1 MLIQFAY
8 TVALILAVAGYPSTV
23 NTNELL
29 NSHAAVVEA
38 KETEL
43 ASLPNGTSLNAIHP
57 AQGGI
62 FQGIDVRTKDIR
74 KTFVWSNVNNETYYP
89 AVGMAQLGTDGN
101 QKMVVFLTKGYGTG
115 VLDQEPH
122 VLNLH
127 DLSERPVE
135 NPVEA
140 VKQQVKSRITK
151 AGGKVNI
158 IVQTDA
164 QKIEKSYDETYA
176 AVWNEYVGFG
186 SIVKYEL
193 SNNQIIAFVP
203 GNVSAAEFAVTVRV
217 EYDSD
222 LKVKN
227 ITLIET

>member
-1 MLIQFAY
+1 MIIQFVY
-8 TVALILAVAGYPSTV
+8 SVALILAVAGYARV
-23 NTNELL
+23 VDTNELV
-29 NSHAAVVEA
+29 NPHAAKVAA
-38 KETEL
+38 KETQL
-43 ASLPNGTSLNAIHP
+43 SSLTNGISLIANGP
-57 AQGGI
+57 AQGGM
-62 FQGIDVRTKDIR
+62 FQGIDVRTKDKR
-74 KTFVWSNVNNETYYP
+74 KTFVWSNVNNQTYYP
-89 AVGMAQLGTDGN
+89 TVGMAQLGTDGN

-115 VLDQEPH
+115 ALDQEAH
-122 VLNLH
+122 VLNLN
-127 DLSERPVE
+127 DLSELPVE

-140 VKQQVKSRITK
+140 VKQQVKSSITK
-151 AGGKVNI
+151 AGGKVKI
-158 IVQTDA
+158 IVQTEA

-193 SNNQIIAFVP
+193 SDNQIIAFVP
-203 GNVSAAEFAVTVRV
+203 GNVSPAEFAVTVRV